1 MKTTGDYCEK
11 IIILGEKKWVVY
23 VQSVMNQIL
32 KSMTL
37 HHQEMIF
44 DYLRLKGTITL
55 RTDKDITFL

>member
-11 IIILGEKKWVVY
+11 IIILGEKKLVVF

-37 HHQEMIF
+37 HHQGDDF
-44 DYLRLKGTITL
+44 
-55 RTDKDITFL
+55 

>member
-11 IIILGEKKWVVY
+11 IIILGEKKWVVF

-37 HHQEMIF
+37 HHQEMIL

>member
-11 IIILGEKKWVVY
+11 IIILGEKKLVVF

-37 HHQEMIF
+37 HHQEVIF